1 MAVPTG
7 FEPVTS
13 CFGGKH
19 SIQLSY
25 GTALFWGMPQK
36 RGAMFQ
42 ILFKAT
48 NNLARW
54 AFAFGGLF

>member
-1 MAVPTG
+1 MAIPTG

-25 GTALFWGMPQK
+25 GTTMYANFDFTEGMSENQSSNLERQK
-36 RGAMFQ
+36 VEASPHRP
-42 ILFKAT
+42 
-48 NNLARW
+48 N
-54 AFAFGGLF
+54 